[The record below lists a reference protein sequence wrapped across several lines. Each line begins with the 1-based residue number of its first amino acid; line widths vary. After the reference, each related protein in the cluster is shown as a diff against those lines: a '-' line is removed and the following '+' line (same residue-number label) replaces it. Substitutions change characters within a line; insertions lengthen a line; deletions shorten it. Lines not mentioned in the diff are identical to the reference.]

1 MYIMDPNHTLH
12 TGSDIDS
19 LDKPTL
25 AKMSFIFNAINDGWT
40 ARKRRDKYVFTR
52 PHDNRK
58 EVFENAYLEAFIKR
72 NICITSNSK

>member
-1 MYIMDPNHTLH
+1 MYIMDPTRTIQ

-19 LDKPTL
+19 IDNPTF

-40 ARKRRDKYVFTR
+40 ARKRKDKYVFTR

-58 EVFENAYLEAFIKR
+58 EVFENAYLEAFIKK
-72 NICITSNSK
+72 NICIASKS